1 MKAIVCTKYGPPE
14 VLQLTEVAKPTP
26 KDDEVLVKVHATT
39 VHVGDVKIRSGKVPG
54 SKFQTLMMHI
64 VLGFGKPRKPILRAC
79 EIILIRPVL
88 HYGTPIERDESN
100 SYGQNQSWIT
110 TVVK

>member
-1 MKAIVCTKYGPPE
+1 MVLRTRNALRCTSIQGDDRADASGPA
-14 VLQLTEVAKPTP
+14 Q
-26 KDDEVLVKVHATT
+26 
-39 VHVGDVKIRSGKVPG
+39 
-54 SKFQTLMMHI
+54 
-64 VLGFGKPRKPILRAC
+64 LRAC